1 MRTEDRD
8 PKLRNPGGDTHAEF
22 DRDVNMRGVVWT
34 GVGLAVLT
42 AVAFVVAWFVFQ
54 GLAGYEE
61 RRQPEPLPIPEAQ
74 ERALPPGPRLQA
86 TPEEDLEA
94 MLAQE
99 EALLEQYSVVEE
111 GGGYARIPIERAM
124 ELALERGL
132 GRGAGPEGTGE
143 ARSGEDE
150 GMITGSEDVEQPGTP
165 PGGSPAAATTEGQ
178 DAQ

>member
-1 MRTEDRD
+1 MAESD
-8 PKLRNPGGDTHAEF
+8 KKQRNPGGDTHAEF
-22 DRDVNMRGVVWT
+22 DRDVNMRGVVWAAA
-34 GVGLAVLT
+34 GLAILT
-42 AVAFVVAWFVFQ
+42 AAAFVVAWFVFQ

-99 EALLEQYSVVEE
+99 EALLERYSVVEE
-111 GGGYARIPIERAM
+111 GGEYARIPIERAM

-132 GRGAGPEGTGE
+132 GRGPGAEAAGEPRG
-143 ARSGEDE
+143 AEDE
-150 GMITGSEDVEQPGTP
+150 GMILESEDVEQPGTP
-165 PGGSPAAATTEGQ
+165 PGGSPAAATTEGR